1 MTGIVSQNVGRTS
14 GLVKAVSGGG
24 TWTLIETLTS
34 DGSDADLSF
43 TSGID
48 STYPIY
54 RFTWI
59 NIHPETDGANFTFQA
74 NAAAGSGY
82 NETMTTTAY
91 QAQKSESGSDELS
104 YEGGSDQAQGTA
116 FQAIGWEVG
125 NDNDQGC
132 SGELWLFDPS
142 STTFTKQYLSVCN
155 MYRYNN
161 YSQQYRTAGYI
172 NTASAID
179 EIQFKFSAD
188 EIQAGKIKLYG
199 LGDS

>member
-1 MTGIVSQNVGRTS
+1 MTGIVSQNVARTS

-54 RFTWI
+54 VFKWI
-59 NIHPETDGANFTFQA
+59 NIHPETDQANFTFQS
-74 NAAAGSGY
+74 NAVGASGY

-91 QAQKSESGSDELS
+91 QAQKSESDADELS

-125 NDNDQGC
+125 SGNDEC
-132 SGELWLFDPS
+132 ASGELWLFDPS
-142 STTFTKQYLSVCN
+142 STIFTKQYLSVCN

-179 EIQFKFSAD
+179 EIQFKFSTG

>member
-54 RFTWI
+54 VFKWI
-59 NIHPETDGANFTFQA
+59 NIHPETDQANLTFQG

-82 NETMTTTAY
+82 NETMTTTAF
-91 QAQKSESGSDELS
+91 QAQNSESGSEELS
-104 YEGGSDQAQGTA
+104 YETGSDQAQGTA

-125 NDNDQGC
+125 SGNDEC
-132 SGELWLFDPS
+132 ASGELWLFDPS
-142 STTFTKQYLSVCN
+142 STIFTKQYLSVCN

-179 EIQFKFSAD
+179 EIQFKFSTG